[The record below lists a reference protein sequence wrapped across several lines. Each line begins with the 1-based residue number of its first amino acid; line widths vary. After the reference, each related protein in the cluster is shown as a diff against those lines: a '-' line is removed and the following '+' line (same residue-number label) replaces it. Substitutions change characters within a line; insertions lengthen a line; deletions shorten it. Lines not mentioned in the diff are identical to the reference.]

1 VTDSSHGRQI
11 VVLLVDDQAFV
22 GAAIRRLLATEPDI
36 TLHCCLEATGAIAV
50 ANEVAPAVIL
60 QDLMMPGLDGLSL
73 VSLFRANPA
82 TADTPVIIL
91 SGNDDED
98 SRRKAQ
104 TAGAHGY
111 LLKLPPKLELVA
123 CIRRHASSHHAHEQP
138 HIHDRPIAGPEE
150 TLDLLVLEAFREAGG
165 SPAFMLSLIDRFI
178 QDVESQIAMLADAA
192 QRQDLAA
199 WKATAHRLKG
209 TALIMGARRLGA
221 LCGQLEND
229 PQTLAEAAASPASM
243 NAINA
248 ELVHVR
254 DAFATQRE
262 SLSR

>member
-1 VTDSSHGRQI
+1 VTDSINGRQI
-11 VVLLVDDQAFV
+11 VVLLVDDQPFV

-36 TLHCCLEATGAIAV
+36 TLHCCSQATEAVAR

-73 VSLFRANPA
+73 VGLFRANPA
-82 TADTPVIIL
+82 TAHTPVIIL

-98 SRRKAQ
+98 SRQKAL

-123 CIRRHASSHHAHEQP
+123 CIRRHASSRHADEQP
-138 HIHDRPIAGPEE
+138 HMQDRPTAGPGE
-150 TLDLLVLEAFREAGG
+150 TLDLLVLQSFREAGG

-178 QDVESQIAMLADAA
+178 QDVEGQIAMLADAA
-192 QRQDLAA
+192 RRRDPAA

-229 PQTLAEAAASPASM
+229 PQTLAEAAASPAPM
-243 NAINA
+243 NALND
-248 ELVHVR
+248 ELVRVR